1 MCCLI
6 DFFYGLI
13 FRTPQMHT
21 KHVRVCKRRK
31 NNTYY
36 SNENMFFRYALD
48 HIDEKLIIT
57 VF

>member
-1 MCCLI
+1 
-6 DFFYGLI
+6 
-13 FRTPQMHT
+13 MHT
-21 KHVRVCKRRK
+21 EHVRVCKRRK

-48 HIDEKLIIT
+48 HIDEKLIIS